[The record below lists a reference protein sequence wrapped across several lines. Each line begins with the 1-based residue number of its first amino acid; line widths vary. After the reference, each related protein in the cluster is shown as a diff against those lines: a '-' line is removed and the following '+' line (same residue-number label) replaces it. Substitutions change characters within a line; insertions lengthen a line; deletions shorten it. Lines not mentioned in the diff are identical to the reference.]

1 MAALSRAKRNSLR
14 NSVRGNRFANDCAI
28 VGRLAVEFPS
38 DSPIRV
44 ESYRVEDEKRR
55 NGEERESKRRLI
67 RLFNLVAGRWRTFRY
82 ERSLSFASADISYRG
97 ELRNRGVN

>member
-55 NGEERESKRRLI
+55 NGGERESRNGGSSVCLTWSPADGERFATNDRYLSLPRI
-67 RLFNLVAGRWRTFRY
+67 SRTV
-82 ERSLSFASADISYRG
+82 ESY
-97 ELRNRGVN
+97 VTAA

>member
-28 VGRLAVEFPS
+28 AGRLAVEFPS
-38 DSPIRV
+38 DSLI
-44 ESYRVEDEKRR
+44 RVEDEKRR
-55 NGEERESKRRLI
+55 NGGERESKRRLI